1 MHPYHKTQG
10 IVLKTRKYSESSK
23 LLTIYTR
30 ELGRINALAKGARK
44 IKSRFGSSLEVFTE
58 SKFLFYKQPSA
69 GLYVVSQSQILSPHE
84 ELYFAGDKFASAS
97 VMADFL
103 YTHTVQAEKHEE
115 LYQFFRSSLKA
126 LELTGS
132 PQNVLL
138 SFMLKYLSL
147 AGYRPNLKSCASC
160 GKPDRSASKSYR
172 VSAKHGGIICEACS
186 RKEGDSVV
194 ISGSSL
200 KALCYLQEKG
210 YHVMSGLKLESC
222 LAAEIRK
229 VINNFLEYNY
239 EYSLKSLKVM
249 EEIVNNKS

>member
-1 MHPYHKTQG
+1 LQPYHKTQG

-69 GLYVVSQSQILSPHE
+69 GLYVVSQAQILFPHE
-84 ELYFAGDKFASAS
+84 GLYFANDKFASAS

-103 YTHTVQAEKHEE
+103 YTHTVQAERHEE
-115 LYQFFRSSLKA
+115 LYRFFRDSLKE
-126 LELTGS
+126 LELTGA

-138 SFMLKYLSL
+138 SFMLKFLTV
-147 AGYRPNLKSCASC
+147 AGYGLQLKACSSC
-160 GKPDRSASKSYR
+160 GKGGTEPGRDCRI
-172 VSAKHGGIICEACS
+172 SAKHGGVLCEACS

-194 ISGSSL
+194 IGPAAL
-200 KALCYLQEKG
+200 KALSFLQEKG
-210 YHVMSGLKLESC
+210 YKLTGNLKLDDTSSG
-222 LAAEIRK
+222 EIKK
-229 VINNFLEYNY
+229 VIGNFLQYYYDY
-239 EYSLKSLKVM
+239 ELKSMRVM
-249 EEIVNNKS
+249 EEIIK

>member
-1 MHPYHKTQG
+1 LQPYHKTQG

-69 GLYVVSQSQILSPHE
+69 GLYVVSQSQILAPHKA
-84 ELYFAGDKFASAS
+84 LYSFQDKFAAAS

-103 YTHTVQAEKHEE
+103 YTHTIQAEAHEE
-115 LYQFFRSSLKA
+115 LYRFFRASLKE
-126 LELTGS
+126 LELTEA

-138 SFMLKYLSL
+138 SFMLKFLTV
-147 AGYRPNLKSCASC
+147 AGYGLQLKTCSSC
-160 GKPDRSASKSYR
+160 GSGAAESGRDCRL
-172 VSAKHGGIICEACS
+172 SAKHGGVLCEACS

-194 ISGSSL
+194 IGAAAL
-200 KALCYLQEKG
+200 KALSFLQEKG
-210 YHVMSGLKLESC
+210 YKVTANLKLDDTSSD
-222 LAAEIRK
+222 EIKK
-229 VINNFLEYNY
+229 VINNFLKYNY
-239 EYSLKSLKVM
+239 DYELKSLRVM
-249 EEIVNNKS
+249 EEIVK

>member
-1 MHPYHKTQG
+1 MQPYHKTQG
-10 IVLKTRKYSESSK
+10 IILKTRKYSESSK
-23 LLTIYTR
+23 LLTVYTR
-30 ELGRINALAKGARK
+30 EFGRVNALAKGARK
-44 IKSRFGSSLEVFTE
+44 LKSRFGSSLEVFTE
-58 SKFLFYKQPSA
+58 SRFLLYNQPMA
-69 GLYVVSQSQILSPHE
+69 GLYVVSQSQILSSHE
-84 ELYFAGDKFASAS
+84 GLYSVAGKFAAAS

-103 YTHTVQAEKHEE
+103 YTHTVQGEKNEE
-115 LYQFFRSSLKA
+115 LYQFFRGSLKA
-126 LELTGS
+126 LELSDS

-147 AGYRPNLKSCASC
+147 AGYQPNLKSCASC

-172 VSAKHGGIICEACS
+172 VSAKHGGILCEACS

-200 KALCYLQEKG
+200 KALSYLQEKG

-222 LAAEIRK
+222 LSVEIRK

-239 EYSLKSLKVM
+239 EFSLKSLKVM
-249 EEIVNNKS
+249 EEMVK